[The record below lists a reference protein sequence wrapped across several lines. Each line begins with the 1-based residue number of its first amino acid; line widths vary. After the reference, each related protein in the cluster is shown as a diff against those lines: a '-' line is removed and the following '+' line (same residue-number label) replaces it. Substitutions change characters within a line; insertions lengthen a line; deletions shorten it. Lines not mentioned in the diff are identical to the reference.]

1 MQLQAALSSILPK
14 VPPEDIIEKAV
25 KLWPSYKDELLNSLQ
40 VRMSERTA
48 SLQRDLQNR
57 ADKEVADIRAILTEL
72 QRSIE
77 KELEEPEFKQL
88 ELFNTE
94 EKSQFERNVNS
105 LRLRLEQI
113 PHEIEQESGIIRS
126 RFANPTPRLF
136 PLAVTYLIPQK
147 LIR

>member
-1 MQLQAALSSILPK
+1 M
-14 VPPEDIIEKAV
+14 PPEDIIEKAV
-25 KLWPSYKDELLNSLQ
+25 KLWPSYKDELLKSLQ

-48 SLQRDLQNR
+48 SLQKDLQNR
-57 ADKEVADIRAILTEL
+57 ADKEVADITAILTEL

-77 KELEEPEFKQL
+77 RELAEPEFKQL

-113 PHEIEQESGIIRS
+113 PGEIEQETAVIRA
-126 RFANPTPRLF
+126 RFKDPTPRLF

-147 LIR
+147 LVR